1 MSTAAAVSRA
11 AITEQL
17 NAVLRGEATRDAVAG
32 WAAQQLA
39 AGEAEIADPT
49 TWQLLRLAAS
59 LELRSGPDRY
69 LHAESDIRDW
79 LSTYGLA
86 G

>member
-1 MSTAAAVSRA
+1 MSSAAAVTQA

-17 NAVLRGEATRDAVAG
+17 NAVLRGTATREAVAE
-32 WAAQQLA
+32 WAVGQLA
-39 AGEAEIADPT
+39 AAETTIADPT

-59 LELRSGPDRY
+59 LELHSEPGRY
-69 LHAESDIRDW
+69 LHSENDIRDW
-79 LSTYGLA
+79 LTTYGAA